1 MLMFII
7 IIFLNILL
15 LLHIM
20 PTTPG
25 YVKQSNFVTFF
36 IVCNNYC
43 NPHNLLW
50 NLQIN
55 KNVNNISAQKN
66 KLHFSESIEE
76 CFIFKQTVAKI
87 LPQGG
92 QV

>member
-1 MLMFII
+1 
-7 IIFLNILL
+7 
-15 LLHIM
+15 M

-25 YVKQSNFVTFF
+25 YVKQSNFVAFF

-55 KNVNNISAQKN
+55 KNVNNISPKEKAPFFRIN
-66 KLHFSESIEE
+66 
-76 CFIFKQTVAKI
+76 
-87 LPQGG
+87 
-92 QV
+92 

>member
-1 MLMFII
+1 
-7 IIFLNILL
+7 
-15 LLHIM
+15 M

-25 YVKQSNFVTFF
+25 YVKQSNFVAFF

-55 KNVNNISAQKN
+55 KNVNNKSYQPKRKSSIN
-66 KLHFSESIEE
+66 FSESIEE

>member
-1 MLMFII
+1 
-7 IIFLNILL
+7 
-15 LLHIM
+15 M

-25 YVKQSNFVTFF
+25 YVKQSNFVAFF

-55 KNVNNISAQKN
+55 KNVNNISAQKK
-66 KLHFSESIEE
+66 KLHFSESIIEE

-87 LPQGG
+87 LVKILPQGG